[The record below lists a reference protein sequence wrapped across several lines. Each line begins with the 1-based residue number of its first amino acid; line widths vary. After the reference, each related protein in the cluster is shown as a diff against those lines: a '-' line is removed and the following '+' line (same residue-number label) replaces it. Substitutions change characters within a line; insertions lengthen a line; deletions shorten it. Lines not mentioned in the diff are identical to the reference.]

1 MQPTLRNTFALALL
15 AIAGSALA
23 VKPQQWVHQ
32 TEADF
37 SAAER
42 ESVIATNLG
51 EVELARGSKQLAEL
65 EGEDSILYDLARLG
79 DGRVFAAVGPIGK
92 IVQLDGEKL
101 DVVAEYDGEQVFAL
115 AAVGNDLWVAVS
127 GAESR
132 LELRRGDEMKV
143 AKTIALGESV
153 RYVWDVLPT
162 EKTLFVSTGTDGKVY
177 AIDAGADE
185 PKPTAI
191 LESTQKNILCLG
203 IDGEG
208 RIYAGTDGE
217 GLVYRLTA
225 KANGGYD
232 AFVLYDAG
240 EPEIGAILVL
250 DDGTVY
256 AGTADSEQARPG
268 RLAEAQTEKT
278 GRPEPP
284 ADDAKEP
291 TIPNVPPKPEP
302 TDGEK
307 PGGDKPTEPVTPAPD
322 VPDAPDTPKV
332 ETKPLKPTPEQYQA
346 LRENIRERL
355 ETARNTGTIKMQASP
370 AMRRGGSGGGGSRSN
385 RRTSGAATSKS
396 GNAVYRI
403 SPTGFVK
410 EVFRES
416 VMILRITPMGQSL
429 LVATGNEGQLY
440 RVDPA
445 TEEVTI
451 LADLEPQQV
460 PAMLTLGDGDVLL
473 GTANPGRLV
482 RLYDRYAESGTL
494 TSEPLDATQ
503 ISLWGKLQV
512 MAALPEATVIKFQ
525 TRSGNVA
532 DPDAGSWTDWSKAH
546 TIKLDGGASD
556 YLDIASPNARFLQY
570 RVTLE
575 SDGKATPKIVRIGM
589 NYLVPNLSPKIASV
603 KTEYAKPKG
612 GDDGPVP
619 LTELKVQ
626 WEAADANDDTLT
638 YKLEAAPFGSDR
650 PFVTIADDIAA
661 NEHAWDTR
669 TTPDGRYVL
678 RVTASDAT
686 DNIAAQALTTSRRS
700 DPVLIDNTPPTLDAF
715 DLAVADGVV
724 TATAKASDGL
734 SPILEV
740 RYRVDSAEGWE
751 LALPEDLIF
760 DSTSESVV
768 VRIPDLAPG
777 AHVVTLRV
785 SDTQGNA
792 RYASK
797 TVQIK

>member
-1 MQPTLRNTFALALL
+1 MQPTLRNAFALTLL
-15 AIAGSALA
+15 IAAATALA

-51 EVELARGSKQLAEL
+51 EVELARGSKELAEL
-65 EGEDSILYDLARLG
+65 EGDDSILYDIARLD

-92 IVQLDGEKL
+92 LVQLEGEKL
-101 DVVAEYDGEQVFAL
+101 SNIAEYDGEQIFAL
-115 AAVGNDLWVAVS
+115 AVTGNDLWVAVS
-127 GAESR
+127 GAKSR
-132 LELRRGDEMKV
+132 LELRRGDDMAV
-143 AKTIALGESV
+143 AKTIELGESV
-153 RYVWDVLPT
+153 RYVWDVLPH
-162 EKTLFVSTGTDGKVY
+162 EKSLLVSTGIEGKVY
-177 AIDAGADE
+177 SIDTGADE
-185 PKPTAI
+185 PKPSVI

-203 IDGEG
+203 IDGQG

-217 GLVYRLTA
+217 GLIYRITK
-225 KANGGYD
+225 KANGGHD

-250 DDGTVY
+250 EDGTVY
-256 AGTADSEQARPG
+256 AGTADAEQARPG
-268 RLAEAQTEKT
+268 RLAEAETESK

-284 ADDAKEP
+284 ADGAKQP

-302 TDGEK
+302 TDGDK
-307 PGGDKPTEPVTPAPD
+307 PDIDTPTEPVTPAPD
-322 VPDAPDTPKV
+322 KPDTPDTPKV
-332 ETKPLKPTPEQYQA
+332 ETKPLKPTSEQYQA
-346 LRENIRERL
+346 LRDNIRERL
-355 ETARNTGTIKMQASP
+355 ETAKNSGTIKMQASP
-370 AMRRGGSGGGGSRSN
+370 AVRRSGGSSGSRSTRRSGSGGAS
-385 RRTSGAATSKS
+385 SKQ

-403 SPTGFVK
+403 SPDGFVK

-440 RVDPA
+440 RVDPT

-503 ISLWGKLQV
+503 VSLWGKLQV
-512 MAALPEATVIKFQ
+512 MAALPNDTAIQFQ

-532 DPDAGSWTDWSKAH
+532 DPDAGSWSDWSKAH
-546 TIKLDGGASD
+546 TIKLDRGASD
-556 YLDIASPNARFLQY
+556 YLDISSPTARFLQY
-570 RVTLE
+570 RVTLK
-575 SDGKATPKIVRIGM
+575 SDGKATPKVVRIGM
-589 NYLVPNLSPKIASV
+589 HYLLPNLSPKLASI
-603 KTEYAKPKG
+603 KSEYAKPKG
-612 GDDGPVP
+612 AAEGPAA
-619 LTELKVQ
+619 LTTLKVQ
-626 WEAADANDDTLT
+626 WEAADANDDTLS
-638 YKLEAAPFGSDR
+638 YKLEAAPFGSDQ
-650 PFVTIADDIAA
+650 PFVTIADDIEA

-678 RVTASDAT
+678 RVTATDAT
-686 DNIAAQALTTSRRS
+686 DNIAAQALTASRRS
-700 DPVLIDNTPPTLDAF
+700 DPVLVDNTPPNLEAF
-715 DLAVADGVV
+715 AVAVGDGVAV
-724 TATAKASDGL
+724 ATAKASDAL
-734 SPILEV
+734 SPIAEV
-740 RYRVDSAEGWE
+740 RVRVDSGEAWD

-785 SDTQGNA
+785 VDTLGNA

-797 TVQIK
+797 TVLIK